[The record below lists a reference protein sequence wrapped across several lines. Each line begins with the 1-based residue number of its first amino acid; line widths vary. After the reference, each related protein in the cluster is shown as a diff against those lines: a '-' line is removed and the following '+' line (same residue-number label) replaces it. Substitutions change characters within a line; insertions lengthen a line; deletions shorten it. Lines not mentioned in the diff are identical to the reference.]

1 MDTKVQG
8 WNHISIGDHTYVNS
22 YCHLDGRGGLVIG
35 NNVNISNYSLI
46 ISAGH
51 DMKSET
57 FAYRTGEVRIDDLCW
72 IGSRAM
78 ILDRSHLAPRTVLSA
93 GSVFKGE
100 SVGGGYM
107 SGSLPSLLR
116 CAA

>member
-1 MDTKVQG
+1 M
-8 WNHISIGDHTYVNS
+8 
-22 YCHLDGRGGLVIG
+22 IG